1 MRTLS
6 VGVPASSSPWPPTH
20 QGPDRF
26 LGRVARFAVPAGLIA
41 GVTALTVYLV
51 ARADAGETLIEAR
64 SAATITLLGVGLAI
78 LLRLTG
84 SLPPWRWA
92 LVGSM
97 AGAILVVLAVPWLS
111 EAFQLEHAAG

>member
-1 MRTLS
+1 
-6 VGVPASSSPWPPTH
+6 
-20 QGPDRF
+20 
-26 LGRVARFAVPAGLIA
+26 
-41 GVTALTVYLV
+41 VYLV
-51 ARADAGETLIEAR
+51 GLADEGTTLLEAR

-84 SLPPWRWA
+84 SLPPWRWI

-111 EAFQLEHAAG
+111 TAFRLDMPPAATWAQIAVAVALAALALHFVPVTADGGEVPPPPPVLGESPDPARR